1 MTAPQPERRA
11 WDIEASAND
20 ASCVTLLSHAIQSIV
35 VEGTSKPGEADVTL
49 YAYPP
54 EYGIKQLVP
63 PPAPE
68 QLYWPTTWGPNAEGE
83 IDGALLTPAVVPDVR
98 AEDGSLHAVSVAAS
112 RFTLSPGD
120 LKSSVAVGIL
130 PFKEGGS
137 N

>member
-1 MTAPQPERRA
+1 MTAPQTPPVWRVEGTG
-11 WDIEASAND
+11 DPY
-20 ASCVTLLSHAIQSIV
+20 CVTLLSHVVQSLVIK
-35 VEGTSKPGEADVTL
+35 GTSKPGTADVTL

-54 EYGIKQLVP
+54 EYGTKQLIP

-83 IDGALLTPAVVPDVR
+83 ISGALLPPALVDGVP
-98 AEDGSLHAVSVAAS
+98 VAGS

-120 LKSSVAVGIL
+120 LSSTVAVGIL

-137 N
+137 D

>member
-1 MTAPQPERRA
+1 MTTPEQLA
-11 WDIEASAND
+11 WDIEASGGD
-20 ASCVTLLSHAIQSIV
+20 PSCLTVLSQVVQSIV
-35 VEGTSKPGEADVTL
+35 VAGTSRPGEADVTL

-54 EYGIKQLVP
+54 EYGTKQLIP

-83 IDGALLTPAVVPDVR
+83 IDGALLPPAVVPGV
-98 AEDGSLHAVSVAAS
+98 GTVAGS

-120 LKSSVAVGIL
+120 IKSSVAVGVL
-130 PFKEGGS
+130 PFKEGG